1 MWVTACMLLLLIVC
15 QETYN
20 WFAGILSALAAFG
33 IIGGYTTYK
42 FLVKR

>member
-1 MWVTACMLLLLIVC
+1 MWVTICILPLLIVC
-15 QETYN
+15 QVTYH

-42 FLVKR
+42 YLVKR